1 MLSKQK
7 QSQSSDEIFS
17 SQKPKN
23 LKEKKTDRLT
33 SFSVDVNDNGV
44 DNDNVNDNDVD
55 NVNDNVNDNGV
66 DKQTGYS
73 SFLSLSQKPCRFW
86 CRAI

>member
-1 MLSKQK
+1 MLSKPK

-17 SQKPKN
+17 SQNPKN

-33 SFSVDVNDNGV
+33 SFSVDDNVNDN
-44 DNDNVNDNDVD
+44 DNDNVNDND
-55 NVNDNVNDNGV
+55 V